1 MNYLNSILLEGD
13 CASEPKVIAAPE
25 GDKCE
30 FRVVSYRK
38 KPDGMREESF
48 FDIEVWSRL
57 GETIARTLKIGKVMR
72 IVGRIKEEKVVDE
85 LGGIRSRMKI
95 VAEHIELKVQGAA
108 I

>member
-13 CASEPKVIAAPE
+13 CASEPKVITAPE

-30 FRVVSYRK
+30 FKVVYCRK
-38 KPDGMREESF
+38 TPDGANETSF
-48 FDIEVWSRL
+48 FDIEAASRL
-57 GETIARTLKIGKVMR
+57 GEMAARTVRTGKGMR

-85 LGGIRSRMKI
+85 KGGIQSRVKI

-108 I
+108 